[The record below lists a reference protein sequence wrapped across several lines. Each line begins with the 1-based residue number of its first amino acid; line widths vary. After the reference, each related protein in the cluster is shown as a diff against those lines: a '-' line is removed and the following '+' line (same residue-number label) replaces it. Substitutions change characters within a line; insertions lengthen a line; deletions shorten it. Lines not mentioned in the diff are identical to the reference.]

1 MIKAV
6 QNGFNCIFYIHQF
19 IKQQQQE
26 KLSLSQDNL
35 LVSCTNF
42 VLFGPKKVG
51 TTSQDM
57 LSAYDNIKDISAR

>member
-1 MIKAV
+1 MV
-6 QNGFNCIFYIHQF
+6 LTVSFTYINSLSNNS
-19 IKQQQQE
+19 K
-26 KLSLSQDNL
+26 KSSLSQDNL